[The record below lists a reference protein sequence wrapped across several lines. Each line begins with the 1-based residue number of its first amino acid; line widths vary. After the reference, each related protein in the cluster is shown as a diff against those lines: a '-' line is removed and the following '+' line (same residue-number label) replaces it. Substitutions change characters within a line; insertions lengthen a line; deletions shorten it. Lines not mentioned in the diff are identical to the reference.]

1 MRLVHGLVTLGI
13 ITWAVAL
20 PTGFLAGSTKAAPTK
35 GSAQAKCDRGRFRIL
50 VDVGHTAEIP
60 GAMSARGVPEYEF
73 NLKLA
78 RAIERELSAAGFRS
92 TLVLIT
98 GGATFAGLVSRV
110 KRANEWPA
118 DLFLSIHHDSV
129 PARFL
134 DVWDHQGVQR
144 KYSDRFSGHSMFV
157 SHENPQAAASLYFAQ
172 LFGDE
177 LKARGLKY
185 TPHYAEAFMQERR
198 RELLDPTA
206 GVYRYDQLI
215 VLKSTQM
222 PAVLFEAGSIVNR
235 DEELVISTP
244 AHRSIIAAAAT
255 QAVEIFWP
263 RAARQSDT
271 NSQIARRWR
280 TLLQKWACCSAG

>member
-1 MRLVHGLVTLGI
+1 M
-13 ITWAVAL
+13 
-20 PTGFLAGSTKAAPTK
+20 
-35 GSAQAKCDRGRFRIL
+35 
-50 VDVGHTAEIP
+50 
-60 GAMSARGVPEYEF
+60 
-73 NLKLA
+73 
-78 RAIERELSAAGFRS
+78 
-92 TLVLIT
+92 
-98 GGATFAGLVSRV
+98 SRV

-134 DVWDHQGVQR
+134 DVWDHEEIER
-144 KYSDRFSGHSMFV
+144 KYSDRFRGHSMFV

-172 LFGDE
+172 LLGGE
-177 LKARGLKY
+177 LKARALKY

-215 VLKSTQM
+215 VLKSTRM
-222 PAVLFEAGSIVNR
+222 PAVLFEAGSIVNFR

-255 QAVEIFWP
+255 QAVESSAP

-271 NSQIARRWR
+271 NIARRMP
-280 TLLQKWACCSAG
+280 SARKDRRWSSHPESVNRPPGRSSPALPRSTAEEGDSADALAQRPLAPPRR

>member
-1 MRLVHGLVTLGI
+1 LDHWHPAYEDTARNEVRARLSNIGHHRLG
-13 ITWAVAL
+13 TCL
-20 PTGFLAGSTKAAPTK
+20 PTGFLGGSTEAASTK
-35 GSAQAKCDRGRFRIL
+35 DSAQAKCDRGRFRIL
-50 VDVGHTAEIP
+50 VDVGHTAEIS
-60 GAMSARGVPEYEF
+60 GAISARGVPEYEF

-134 DVWDHQGVQR
+134 DVWDHEGVQR
-144 KYSDRFSGHSMFV
+144 KYSDRFRGHSMFV

-172 LFGDE
+172 LLGDE
-177 LKARGLKY
+177 LKARGLRY

-215 VLKSTQM
+215 VLKSTRM

-255 QAVEIFWP
+255 QAVEIFC
-263 RAARQSDT
+263 AAR
-271 NSQIARRWR
+271 RE
-280 TLLQKWACCSAG
+280 AGYADGRNVTID

>member
-13 ITWAVAL
+13 IAWALAL
-20 PTGFLAGSTKAAPTK
+20 PTGLLGGSTEAAPTK
-35 GSAQAKCDRGRFRIL
+35 NSAQEKCDRGQFRIL

-78 RAIERELSAAGFRS
+78 RAIERELSGAGFRS

-134 DVWDHQGVQR
+134 
-144 KYSDRFSGHSMFV
+144 
-157 SHENPQAAASLYFAQ
+157 
-172 LFGDE
+172 
-177 LKARGLKY
+177 
-185 TPHYAEAFMQERR
+185 
-198 RELLDPTA
+198 
-206 GVYRYDQLI
+206 
-215 VLKSTQM
+215 
-222 PAVLFEAGSIVNR
+222 EAGITRGSNANT
-235 DEELVISTP
+235 VI
-244 AHRSIIAAAAT
+244 AFAAIPYSSPT
-255 QAVEIFWP
+255 RTRKRL
-263 RAARQSDT
+263 RACISLNSSVT
-271 NSQIARRWR
+271 N
-280 TLLQKWACCSAG
+280 

>member
-1 MRLVHGLVTLGI
+1 MRLVHGLATLGI
-13 ITWAVAL
+13 IAWALAF
-20 PTGFLAGSTKAAPTK
+20 PTRLLGGSTEAAPTTN
-35 GSAQAKCDRGRFRIL
+35 STQAKCDRSRFRIL

-134 DVWDHQGVQR
+134 DVWDHEGVQR
-144 KYSDRFSGHSMFV
+144 KYSDRFRGHSMFV

-172 LFGDE
+172 LLGDE

-185 TPHYAEAFMQERR
+185 TPHYVEAFMQERR

-215 VLKSTQM
+215 VLKSTRM

-255 QAVEIFWP
+255 QAVEIFC
-263 RAARQSDT
+263 AARSST
-271 NSQIARRWR
+271 I
-280 TLLQKWACCSAG
+280 

>member
-20 PTGFLAGSTKAAPTK
+20 PTGFLGGSTEAAPTK
-35 GSAQAKCDRGRFRIL
+35 NSAQAKCDRSRFRVL

-92 TLVLIT
+92 TLVLVT
-98 GGATFAGLVSRV
+98 GGATLAGLVSRV

-134 DVWDHQGVQR
+134 DVWEHAGEQR
-144 KYSDRFSGHSMFV
+144 RYSDRFSGHSLFI
-157 SHENPQAAASLYFAQ
+157 SYENGRPEASLHFAR
-172 LFGDE
+172 LLGDE

-185 TPHYAEAFMQERR
+185 AAHYAEAYMQERR
-198 RELLDPTA
+198 RE
-206 GVYRYDQLI
+206 
-215 VLKSTQM
+215 
-222 PAVLFEAGSIVNR
+222 
-235 DEELVISTP
+235 
-244 AHRSIIAAAAT
+244 
-255 QAVEIFWP
+255 
-263 RAARQSDT
+263 
-271 NSQIARRWR
+271 
-280 TLLQKWACCSAG
+280 